1 MAKQALGWILL
12 LLLSST
18 SLNTPG
24 DDGIEGLSGGKG
36 VIAGWE
42 LLLGLGGVAV
52 ALWVAGV
59 AEFGA
64 EAGGG
69 WAAVGGEE
77 ALAGEV
83 AM

>member
-18 SLNTPG
+18 SLNTRAMMVSRGFPG
-24 DDGIEGLSGGKG
+24 EKG